1 MSSTNKTSALGLS
14 QWVLSDAFLMEDF
27 NADNAKIDAAVAGV
41 DQKINNGLAS
51 AAQNLSA
58 GLAKKAEI
66 VLLRDLSL
74 NGSSTQEFDISV
86 SDIAFGDYLLVVLDF
101 GSIESCAMRLNS
113 STSAS
118 YNSMNGGNTQNALML
133 VDSGTRVF
141 LCPCKNGSMGLK
153 AFALNSMT
161 FSAGQTSL
169 AASSVTTI
177 NLVASANWPFNCLTK
192 LRIWGVK

>member
-118 YNSMNGGNTQNALML
+118 YNSMNG
-133 VDSGTRVF
+133 D
-141 LCPCKNGSMGLK
+141 
-153 AFALNSMT
+153 
-161 FSAGQTSL
+161 
-169 AASSVTTI
+169 
-177 NLVASANWPFNCLTK
+177 
-192 LRIWGVK
+192 

>member
-1 MSSTNKTSALGLS
+1 
-14 QWVLSDAFLMEDF
+14 MEDF
-27 NADNAKIDAAVAGV
+27 NADNAKIDAAVAG
-41 DQKINNGLAS
+41 

-118 YNSMNGGNTQNALML
+118 YSSMNGGNAQNALML

-141 LCPCKNGSMGLK
+141 LCPCKNGSM
-153 AFALNSMT
+153 AALPR
-161 FSAGQTSL
+161 L
-169 AASSVTTI
+169 
-177 NLVASANWPFNCLTK
+177 
-192 LRIWGVK
+192 